1 MTDKT
6 QPKRGRPRMPTNT
19 KRAFNFRIRDDL
31 RQRLTESAERAGR
44 SLTEETEFR
53 LNRDFAWE
61 AAKGDIEQMVREAA
75 KELEASRIKAIRA
88 AGLTIL
94 REIDGKPTRAVVEL
108 ERLLAE
114 ADGIARGMFGSGW
127 VDDKAPPPLPTRSM
141 SPEEVARLEEKLE
154 ELRRELRAATSGKSD
169 KVA

>member
-1 MTDKT
+1 MTDVR
-6 QPKRGRPRMPTNT
+6 QFKRGRPRTPA

-31 RQRLTESAERAGR
+31 RQRLIESAEKAGR
-44 SLTEETEFR
+44 SLTEEAEFR
-53 LNRDFAWE
+53 LNRDFGWEATKGDIDQMKIE
-61 AAKGDIEQMVREAA
+61 AAKWGEAA
-75 KELEASRIKAIRA
+75 RVKAIRA

-114 ADGIARGMFGSGW
+114 ADGIARGLLGVGF
-127 VDDKAPPPLPTRSM
+127 VDDKAPPPLPTRPMTS
-141 SPEEVARLEEKLE
+141 EEAERALEEIKRML
-154 ELRRELRAATSGKSD
+154 AAAAADKAD

>member
-1 MTDKT
+1 MTDT
-6 QPKRGRPRMPTNT
+6 RQPKRGRPRTPA

-31 RQRLTESAERAGR
+31 RQRLIESADKAGR
-44 SLTEETEFR
+44 SLTEEAEFR

-61 AAKGDIEQMVREAA
+61 ASKGDIDQMKIEAA
-75 KELEASRIKAIRA
+75 KWEEAARIKALRA

-94 REIDGKPTRAVVEL
+94 REIDGRPTRAVVEL

-114 ADGIARGMFGSGW
+114 SDGIARGLLGTGF
-127 VDDKAPPPLPTRSM
+127 VDDKAPPPLPTRPM
-141 SPEEVARLEEKLE
+141 TAEEAERALE
-154 ELRRELRAATSGKSD
+154 ELEKLKRWLVAASGKPD